1 MCSSVALLSRRRLFD
16 GAEAGCGRCE
26 PRGESKPSTNSNAS
40 HRHISDLFQDDR
52 QTGTPPHHPLHHSPV
67 SESLTFQHSS
77 TLAYW
82 IRYRCSQQ
90 GGRDS
95 RRGAGTQPVS
105 SLLRNNYRA
114 KEGWTTCT
122 AHPEVTGSYV
132 WPGLRASSDV
142 VPTQKLI
149 CRPLRYVRA
158 SPFLSIP
165 PGDYR
170 RTVRAGNFSGTFKLN
185 GAHNTHLS

>member
-1 MCSSVALLSRRRLFD
+1 MFFD
-16 GAEAGCGRCE
+16 GTEAGVERCE
-26 PRGESKPSTNSNAS
+26 LRGESKPSTNSNEMACPS

-67 SESLTFQHSS
+67 SESLNLPAFVHSR
-77 TLAYW
+77 AYRL
-82 IRYRCSQQ
+82 RYRCLEQ

-95 RRGAGTQPVS
+95 GRGAGTQPVS
-105 SLLRNNYRA
+105 SVLRNNYRA

-185 GAHNTHLS
+185 GAHNTYLS